1 MIFIQVINSEGL
13 TLPMPKGRGF
23 TAFFDN
29 HVQDDLPS
37 LGIHKRTYRIS
48 VMPYTPPEK
57 IKNPTAISNG
67 VRD

>member
-23 TAFFDN
+23 TTFFDN

-37 LGIHKRTYRIS
+37 LGIHKKAYRIS
-48 VMPYTPPEK
+48 VMPYTPPE
-57 IKNPTAISNG
+57 N
-67 VRD
+67 